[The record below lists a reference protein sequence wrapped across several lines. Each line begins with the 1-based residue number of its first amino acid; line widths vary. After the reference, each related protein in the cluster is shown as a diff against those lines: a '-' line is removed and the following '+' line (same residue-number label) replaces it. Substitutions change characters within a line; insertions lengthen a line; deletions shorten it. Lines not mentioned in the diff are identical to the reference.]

1 MNARTAIILDVFGM
15 WAKEC
20 RQEFLRRFQ
29 NPTDLQH
36 QERLL
41 KTSLEAYY
49 SYAEQ
54 KLFEDYDK
62 LKELEN
68 NFMSVSREYFYYY
81 LHLGDGL
88 YEMQKDSYNRYAVKW
103 EKLLA
108 AIESSSK
115 ISQVIEKLESDFSS
129 SQLFYEHIS
138 AVSYTDDVGSLKT
151 IKEALIKQKT
161 IEYENEFSESAIFEK
176 LGRYYAK
183 EHFRLMSPKKGRPKK
198 HNSNLDTYRA
208 HRFYY
213 ILEQINESL
222 AKHDMKKTT
231 IAEVCELT
239 FGAKNVLEH
248 HSSADDIKWALEN
261 YFKIANKTV
270 RGFLNSISR
279 GKLKLIESENW
290 RYHSH

>member
-129 SQLFYEHIS
+129 S
-138 AVSYTDDVGSLKT
+138 
-151 IKEALIKQKT
+151 
-161 IEYENEFSESAIFEK
+161 
-176 LGRYYAK
+176 
-183 EHFRLMSPKKGRPKK
+183 
-198 HNSNLDTYRA
+198 
-208 HRFYY
+208 
-213 ILEQINESL
+213 
-222 AKHDMKKTT
+222 
-231 IAEVCELT
+231 
-239 FGAKNVLEH
+239 
-248 HSSADDIKWALEN
+248 
-261 YFKIANKTV
+261 
-270 RGFLNSISR
+270 
-279 GKLKLIESENW
+279 
-290 RYHSH
+290 